1 MSKKFFL
8 LFLFLF
14 LLSQIP
20 VLMTKFPQE
29 REGWLSD
36 VSYHLNTELTGSMAK
51 GVPWGSSWSSGRGK
65 SFYLIHHV
73 FYKIFGIGVFQG
85 RMVTFLF
92 GLLLLF
98 FVFKW
103 GASHLSYES
112 AMLSTLLL
120 ALSFSF
126 WPFLPVVSQDIIH
139 CLLLFGSFYLLY
151 NAISLKRGSYY
162 FAAGLV
168 SALAVENSYRGISV
182 VLSVYIIYALFSN
195 RETFLKY
202 ALYLVGGSLA
212 TFLFWFSLNI
222 LPMGVDNFIH
232 YHLLVSRTE
241 RNPDLVKMLL
251 NEVNRLFL
259 FVRSQKHLAKF
270 EIIYSVFLLILFYKY
285 RLKLKY
291 PFISKY
297 IFSWLCVTFI
307 AMSVV
312 SQLDEQITPNYML
325 SYSMFICLLCGLSL
339 SEFLKRRRYMA
350 MALLAVILLSGMSYS
365 AGRLILYSHYYKKGH
380 TLTDYFK
387 KISSSIDPTKNILGD
402 VEFWYAFPNSQ
413 YYGGVFYL
421 GRLNHILHELKPAY
435 LYANDEERATAIM
448 NVFKKR
454 KIEYIVSSTEKDYLK
469 DHLADYF
476 PNHKLP
482 ERNFKLIQTVD
493 NRSLWSNRFQQGPS
507 CHYLIEVY
515 RIASYEL

>member
-20 VLMTKFPQE
+20 ILMTKLPQE

-36 VSYHLNTELTGSMAK
+36 ISYNLNTELTGSMVK
-51 GVPWGSSWSSGRGK
+51 DIPWGSTWSSGRGK

-103 GASHLSYES
+103 AARHLSHES
-112 AMLSTLLL
+112 ALLSTLLL

-126 WPFLPVVSQDIIH
+126 WPFLPVVSQDMIH

-151 NAISLKRGSYY
+151 NAISLKRGIYY

-182 VLSVYIIYALFSN
+182 VMSVYIIYALFSN
-195 RETFLKY
+195 RETFLKH
-202 ALYLVGGSLA
+202 ALYLLGGSLA

-222 LPMGVDNFIH
+222 LPMGLDNFIH
-232 YHLLVSRTE
+232 YHILASRTE
-241 RNPDLVKMLL
+241 RNPHLVKMLL

-259 FVRSQKHLAKF
+259 FIRSQKHLAKF
-270 EIIYSVFLLILFYKY
+270 EMVYSVFLLILFYKY

-291 PFISKY
+291 PYISKY
-297 IFSWLCVTFI
+297 ILSWLCVTFI
-307 AMSVV
+307 VMSVV
-312 SQLDEQITPNYML
+312 SQLDMQITPNYML
-325 SYSMFICLLCGLSL
+325 SYSIFICLLCGLSL
-339 SEFLKRRRYMA
+339 SEFLKRRRKMA
-350 MALLAVILLSGMSYS
+350 MAFLTIILLSGMGYS
-365 AGRLILYSHYYKKGH
+365 AGRLILYSQYYKKGH
-380 TLTDYFK
+380 TLTDYFE
-387 KISSSIDPTKNILGD
+387 KISSRVDLTKNILGD

-421 GRLNHILHELKPAY
+421 GRLNYVLHELKSADH
-435 LYANDEERATAIM
+435 YASDEERATAIL
-448 NVFKKR
+448 NVLKKR
-454 KIEYIVSSTEKDYLK
+454 NIEYIVSSTEKDYLK
-469 DHLADYF
+469 DNLSAYF
-476 PNHKLP
+476 PNHELP
-482 ERNFKLIQTVD
+482 ERNFKLIHTVD
-493 NRSLWSNRFQQGPS
+493 NRSLWSGHFQQGPS
-507 CHYLIEVY
+507 CHYFVEVY
-515 RIASYEL
+515 RIASYD